1 MAHCFFDTC
10 ALKHRY
16 ITSPYRA
23 RVNRVI
29 GNQHNTSYIADLTIL
44 EMPSAFGGHCR
55 KESLKLAAYD
65 LMDLRFM
72 EDVAKKRFLVLPT
85 NKLNVLRARNLL
97 RLGGVIHQRAMGSGD
112 ALIATCS
119 LDLAQ
124 ELKERIQFFTADWT
138 LYTVLRQ
145 IDAFTAAMTLQ
156 YLLPTR
162 DPSIPTTT

>member
-29 GNQHNTSYIADLTIL
+29 GNRHNTAYIADLTIL
-44 EMPSAFGGHCR
+44 EMPSALGGYCR
-55 KESLKLAAYD
+55 KESLNLATYD
-65 LMDLRFM
+65 LMDLRFL
-72 EDVAKKRFLVLPT
+72 EDVATKRFIVRPT

-97 RLGGVIHQRAMGSGD
+97 RLGGMIHQRSMGSGD

-119 LDLAQ
+119 IDLAQ
-124 ELKERIQFFTADWT
+124 ELKQRIQFFTADWT

-145 IDAFTAAMTLQ
+145 IDAFTAAMTLH
-156 YLLPTR
+156 YLLPTK
-162 DPSIPTTT
+162 DPRIPLTT